1 MKPSVDFQNIGKA
14 FGTHLVLKN
23 VCFKAFP
30 GDVIALMGENG
41 AGKSTLMRI
50 LSGVYDHST
59 YTGRFLI
66 SEKEAKFHSVPESK
80 ENGIAMVHQELG
92 LFPELTVAENIYL
105 DHIGKK
111 HSWHIPKKNIEDSLL
126 SAVEEATEEN

>member
-14 FGTHLVLKN
+14 FGTHQVLKN

-50 LSGVYDHST
+50 LCGVYEYST
-59 YTGRFLI
+59 YTGKFLI
-66 SEKEAKFHSVPESK
+66 QDQEACFQSVPESK
-80 ENGIAMVHQELG
+80 KNGIAMVHQELG
-92 LFPELTVAENIYL
+92 LGGIEHADQARITYIY
-105 DHIGKK
+105 IYK
-111 HSWHIPKKNIEDSLL
+111 
-126 SAVEEATEEN
+126 